1 MPSVWEYLAFYLGF
15 KKKQSDIE
23 RQRLSLS
30 DQDNFTIPPE
40 MQISHDYHFP
50 ESGTLTVDIEPM
62 NDTPVW
68 VLLVNQKNL
77 ARLQAGNRFEPEI
90 DTVVADPQQLQVHLP
105 GDNYR
110 LMIENDHRSL
120 RAVGYMELE
129 FRAD

>member
-15 KKKQSDIE
+15 KKKKSEIE

-40 MQISHDYHFP
+40 MMACHDYQFP
-50 ESGTLTVDIEPM
+50 ESGTLTVAVEPM
-62 NDTPVW
+62 NDTPVR
-68 VLLVNQKNL
+68 VTVVDQRNL
-77 ARLQAGNRFEPEI
+77 ARLQAGNRFEPAI
-90 DTVVADPQQLQVHLP
+90 DTVVADPQQLNVHLP

-110 LMIENDHRSL
+110 LMIENEHRSL
-120 RAVGYMELE
+120 QAVGYMELE